1 MPDHDVD
8 YVDQVREGVEEEPV
22 GVVGGVVVREDEANR
37 DEPDVVVEG
46 HRHNSQ
52 PGDVAT
58 VCEGVGGVEVVH
70 LFKRKR
76 DGLSNVQTL
85 QAKKQKKMSI

>member
-46 HRHNSQ
+46 QRHQ
-52 PGDVAT
+52 AEPRDVHPVWAWG
-58 VCEGVGGVEVVH
+58 ERVE
-70 LFKRKR
+70 
-76 DGLSNVQTL
+76 GLSGVD
-85 QAKKQKKMSI
+85 SVGIF